1 MGFWAVLNGKLAK
14 VYHLI
19 DIMRFR
25 LKPVALTLLC
35 AFAHPAVAEEAR
47 PPQGSK
53 SSVAQDAPVFLE
65 ADNLTGSQKDQVD
78 ATGNAILT
86 KEDDKVRADR
96 LLYNQETGDV
106 EGFGSVMLEQK
117 GNTMSGPYMKMNMD
131 TYAGFMEQPVFFLK
145 ESNGRGTADIA
156 HIQDQQ
162 HYSLD
167 NATYTT
173 CRADD
178 QDWQVKMDS
187 LDIDRVQQVGIA
199 RNAWVDFLNV
209 PILYSPFMD
218 FPLGNQRK
226 SGFLSPIFG
235 GTTNSGS
242 EFSLPYY
249 WNIAPNMDATF
260 TPRILAKRGIQ
271 LNNEFRYM
279 GSSYTG
285 EVHADILPN
294 DAMTGTNRTRF
305 GLLHNESFGG
315 GFTGSIN
322 YNRVSDNAY
331 YLDLADSVNV
341 TSQVNLLQD
350 AELNYNGGWWNGT
363 ARMQQF
369 QTLQNPLAPVAIPY
383 AMLPQLTMN
392 GQRDFGDANFTFA
405 GEYVDFTHPTA
416 VNAQRLVIAPSVSY
430 PLVSAPGYYVT
441 PKFTLNSTQYV
452 MGINNAT
459 AVPDTTRILPMFS
472 MDSGMSFERDMTL
485 QGEDYVNTLEPRAYY
500 VYVPYRN
507 QDQLPV
513 FDTAQVPLTF
523 AQMFTENRFIGN
535 DRIGD
540 ANQITL
546 ALTSR
551 FLGQDD
557 GIERLKFTVAEI
569 FSFSTPRVNLVAPTA
584 SNNKSDI
591 LLGASGRINAVWSFD
606 SELQY
611 SPALSAIQH
620 YNIMASYRPE
630 SGKVFNLGYRFVAN
644 TVGALIPGIA
654 NPTGSAIVNGV
665 VYPTIYGLPYTTIG
679 GLNYALAAPALR
691 QINISGQ
698 WPLSRHWHAVGQ
710 WNYSFMD
717 KMLINGVAGLEY
729 EQSCWTLRIVA
740 HSFVAGLGVNSAGAT
755 VPINDTGFLVQLE
768 LNDLIK
774 VGSDPMALLKQSVPG
789 YTKTTPASVP

>member
-1 MGFWAVLNGKLAK
+1 MLNGKLAK
-14 VYHLI
+14 VYHLL
-19 DIMRFR
+19 DIMRFC
-25 LKPVALTLLC
+25 LKPVVLTLFC
-35 AFAHPAVAEEAR
+35 SFAHPAAAIDAR
-47 PPQGSK
+47 AQQNDK
-53 SSVAQDAPVFLE
+53 VTQDAPVFLE

-86 KEDDKVRADR
+86 KDDDKVRADR

-117 GNTMSGPYMKMNMD
+117 GNTMSGPYMKLNMD

-145 ESNGRGTADIA
+145 ETSGRGTGDMA

-162 HYSLD
+162 HYTLD

-187 LDIDRVQQVGIA
+187 LEIDRQQQVGTA
-199 RNAWVDFLNV
+199 HNAWVDFLNV
-209 PILYSPFMD
+209 PILYSPYMD
-218 FPLGNQRK
+218 FPLGNQRR

-235 GTTNSGS
+235 GTNTSGT
-242 EFSLPYY
+242 ELSLPYY
-249 WNIAPNMDATF
+249 WNIAPNYDATF
-260 TPRILAKRGIQ
+260 SPRILAKRGIQ
-271 LNNEFRYM
+271 LNNEFRYL
-279 GSSYTG
+279 GSSYAG
-285 EVHADILPN
+285 EVHADVLPN

-305 GLLHNESFGG
+305 GLMHNESFGG
-315 GFTGSIN
+315 GLTGSIN
-322 YNRVSDNAY
+322 YNRVSDSAY
-331 YLDLADSVNV
+331 YLDLADTVNV
-341 TSQVNLLQD
+341 TSQINLLQD
-350 AELNYNGGWWNGT
+350 AELNYNAGWWNST
-363 ARMQQF
+363 ARLQQF

-383 AMLPQLTMN
+383 ARLPQLTLN
-392 GQRDFGDANFTFA
+392 GAHSYADANFAFA

-416 VNAQRLVIAPSVSY
+416 VNGQRLVIAPSVSY

-459 AVPDTTRILPMFS
+459 AVPDTTRTLPMFS
-472 MDSGMSFERDMTL
+472 LDSGMTFERDMRL
-485 QGEDYVNTLEPRAYY
+485 QGGSYLNTLEPRAYY

-507 QDQLPV
+507 QDQLPI
-513 FDTAQVPLTF
+513 FDTAQVPLSF

-540 ANQITL
+540 ANQVTL

-557 GIERLKFTVAEI
+557 GIEHLKFSVAEI
-569 FSFSTPRVNLVAPTA
+569 FSFSTPRVNLVAPTT

-591 LLGASGRINAVWSFD
+591 LLGASGRINALWSFD

-611 SPALSAIQH
+611 SPALSAVQH
-620 YNIMASYRPE
+620 YNISASYRPE
-630 SGKVFNLGYRFVAN
+630 SGKVLNLGYRFVAN

-654 NPTGSAIVNGV
+654 NPTGSAMVNGV

-679 GLNYALAAPALR
+679 GLNYAVAAPALR

-698 WPLSRHWHAVGQ
+698 WPLSMHWHAVGQ
-710 WNYSFMD
+710 WNYSFLD

-729 EQSCWTLRIVA
+729 EQSCWTLRIVV
-740 HSFVAGLGVNSAGAT
+740 HSFTAGLGVNSAGAVT
-755 VPINDTGFLVQLE
+755 PINDTGFLVQLE

-774 VGSDPMALLKQSVPG
+774 VGSDPMALIKQSVPG
-789 YTKTTPASVP
+789 YTKTTPASAP